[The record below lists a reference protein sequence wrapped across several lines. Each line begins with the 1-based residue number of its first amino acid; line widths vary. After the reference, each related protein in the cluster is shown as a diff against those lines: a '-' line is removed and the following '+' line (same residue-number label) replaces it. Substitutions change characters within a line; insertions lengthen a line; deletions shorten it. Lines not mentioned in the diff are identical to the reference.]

1 MKRNLLTIISF
12 LALSVISGTVYG
24 NSSDAYDVDLLIESV
39 EALQTRVMEIKSQ
52 YDSITSSL
60 ERIQLEIPRGL
71 QNYPDLFYLE
81 GQNVIVGPDGNIYY
95 DHRDIRDYVRI
106 LASQSDNAGDDGING
121 PDQTRAGYVTTEQFN
136 QLADLVFTISTTC
149 QTLRTNLQAVSNT
162 VSSISQQMNA
172 TSTAIQNLN
181 AQCATLNQKQ
191 DTFGKVIDIKED
203 GRLILRLSPLLG
215 DRESEDTPF
224 LYQYPSIWAW
234 DKICSKFNVGTNS
247 YLQSITLY
255 CDDASKIL
263 LPQSVYVSTG
273 VSGANGDHQFYYW
286 YCNSVNTNKFPLCT
300 YSFADPVLIRSDR
313 FHTLGI
319 RKIGDNLIYPY
330 VCAEYRNG
338 GLYKPYG
345 ASEAEPS
352 RDGSDPSAP
361 GPRQE
366 IPPEYPSM
374 TLEEFMN
381 MTFAYDWE
389 HCVSSYELWSVL
401 NFIEDIDF
409 AFSDSGLAVESGNI
423 TVGGSEV
430 ITSSSLEDLFVNL
443 LSAHSDLV
451 NPEVTWDMFCQELK
465 VRLITTAGGTVTGPL
480 NVYNM
485 KFSSDAD
492 WKIGDNNICSDIVF
506 LNPNS
511 RIRSNSGSL
520 KLSASQNENISAESF
535 LSFDSIGQAGIATIP
550 EGQTSVAVSCD
561 NLTPQAIIMLTPR
574 QPVSNVW
581 WSVQNNQN
589 STNFTV
595 KITRELQEEISF
607 NYVIIRK

>member
-1 MKRNLLTIISF
+1 MMRNTLLTKIPF
-12 LALSVISGTVYG
+12 LALLVASAAVYG
-24 NSSDAYDVDLLIESV
+24 IPEDFCDADILKSV
-39 EALQTRVMEIKSQ
+39 EDLQAQIMEIKGQ
-52 YDSITSSL
+52 YASITSNL

-71 QNYPDLFYLE
+71 QNFPDIFNLND
-81 GQNVIVGPDGNIYY
+81 QNLIIGPDGNIYF
-95 DHRDIRDYVRI
+95 DHRDLRDYVCVI
-106 LASQSDNAGDDGING
+106 NSQSENASDSDTNNV
-121 PDQTRAGYVTTEQFN
+121 DQTRSGYVTTEQFN
-136 QLADLVFTISTTC
+136 QLADLVFTLSASC

-162 VSSISQQMNA
+162 VSSISHQMSM
-172 TSTAIQNLN
+172 TSAAIQDLN
-181 AQCATLNQKQ
+181 AQCEALNQKHATL
-191 DTFGKVIDIKED
+191 DRVIDIKED
-203 GRLILRLSPLLG
+203 GRLVLRLSPLLG
-215 DRESEDTPF
+215 NRESEATPF
-224 LYQYPSIWAW
+224 LYQYPSIWSW
-234 DKICSKFNVGTNS
+234 NKICSKFNVATNS

-255 CDDASKIL
+255 CSDASKTP

-273 VSGANGDHQFYYW
+273 VSGANGDYQFCYW

-300 YSFADPVLIRSDR
+300 YSFANPILIRSDR

-330 VCAEYRNG
+330 VCSEYRNG

-345 ASEAEPS
+345 ASEAEPL

-366 IPPEYPSM
+366 IPPEYPSI

-381 MTFAYDWE
+381 MTFAHDWE
-389 HCVSSYELWSVL
+389 HCVSSYEIWSVL
-401 NFIEDIDF
+401 NFVEDIDF
-409 AFSDSGLAVESGNI
+409 AFSEGGLAMESGKI

-430 ITSSSLEDLFVNL
+430 VTSSNLSNMFVSVFSN
-443 LSAHSDLV
+443 
-451 NPEVTWDMFCQELK
+451 NPNITWDMFCQELK
-465 VRLITTAGGTVTGPL
+465 TRLITTAGGTVTGPL

-492 WKIGDNNICSDIVF
+492 WKIGDANICSDIVF

-520 KLSASQNENISAESF
+520 KLSASQDENISAESF
-535 LSFDSIGQAGIATIP
+535 LSFDSMGQAGIVTIP
-550 EGQTSVAVSCD
+550 EGQISVDVGCD
-561 NLTPQAIIMLTPR
+561 NLTSQAIILLTPR

-589 STNFTV
+589 SSNFTV
-595 KITRELQEEISF
+595 KITRELQEDISF

>member
-1 MKRNLLTIISF
+1 MRIRSKVYFTVLFAINL
-12 LALSVISGTVYG
+12 AAYG
-24 NSSDAYDVDLLIESV
+24 NLNEIHDIDLLKSV
-39 EALQTRVMEIKSQ
+39 EDLQAQVMEIKGQ
-52 YDSITSSL
+52 YVSITSSL

-71 QNYPDLFYLE
+71 QNFPELFYLE
-81 GQNVIVGPDGNIYY
+81 NQNVIVGPDGNIYY
-95 DHRDIRDYVRI
+95 DNRDIRDYVSVMG
-106 LASQSDNAGDDGING
+106 SQSDNACDDDIND

-136 QLADLVFTISTTC
+136 QLADLVFTLSASC

-172 TSTAIQNLN
+172 TSSAIQNLN
-181 AQCATLNQKQ
+181 AQCETLNQKHATL
-191 DTFGKVIDIKED
+191 DRVIDIKED
-203 GRLILRLSPLLG
+203 GRLVLRLSPLLG
-215 DRESEDTPF
+215 NRKSEATPF

-234 DKICSKFNVGTNS
+234 NKICSKFNVATNS

-263 LPQSVYVSTG
+263 LPQSVYVSTAL
-273 VSGANGDHQFYYW
+273 SGTSDYYYYYW
-286 YCNSVNTNKFPLCT
+286 YCNNVNTDKFPLCT
-300 YSFADPVLIRSDR
+300 YSFVNPVLIRSDR

-345 ASEAEPS
+345 ASESEPL

-401 NFIEDIDF
+401 NFVEDIDF
-409 AFSDSGLAVESGNI
+409 AFSEGGLAVESGKI

-430 ITSSSLEDLFVNL
+430 VTSSNLSNMFVSVFSN
-443 LSAHSDLV
+443 
-451 NPEVTWDMFCQELK
+451 NPNITWDMFCQELK
-465 VRLITTAGGTVTGPL
+465 IRLITTAGGTVTGPL

-492 WKIGDNNICSDIVF
+492 WKIGDANICSDIVF

-520 KLSASQNENISAESF
+520 KLSASQDEYISAESF
-535 LSFDSIGQAGIATIP
+535 LSFDSMGQAGIATIP
-550 EGQTSVAVSCD
+550 EGQTSVDVSCD

-574 QPVSNVW
+574 QPVSDVW

-589 STNFTV
+589 SSNFTV
-595 KITRELQEEISF
+595 KITRELLEDISF

>member
-1 MKRNLLTIISF
+1 MCTQSKVCFAALF
-12 LALSVISGTVYG
+12 ALSLAAYG
-24 NSSDAYDVDLLIESV
+24 NLNEIHDIDLLKRV
-39 EALQTRVMEIKSQ
+39 EDLQAQVMEIKGQ
-52 YDSITSSL
+52 YVSITSSL

-71 QNYPDLFYLE
+71 KNFPELFYLE
-81 GQNVIVGPDGNIYY
+81 GQNLIVGPDGIVYY
-95 DHRDIRDYVRI
+95 DHCDIRDYVSVMD
-106 LASQSDNAGDDGING
+106 SQSDNACDDDIND

-136 QLADLVFTISTTC
+136 QLADLVFTLSASC

-172 TSTAIQNLN
+172 TSSAIQNLN
-181 AQCATLNQKQ
+181 AQCETLNQKHATL
-191 DTFGKVIDIKED
+191 DRVIDIKED
-203 GRLILRLSPLLG
+203 GRLVLRLSPLLG
-215 DRESEDTPF
+215 NRESEATPF
-224 LYQYPSIWAW
+224 LYQYPSIWSW
-234 DKICSKFNVGTNS
+234 NKICSKFNVATNS

-255 CDDASKIL
+255 CSDASKTP

-273 VSGANGDHQFYYW
+273 VSGANGDYQFCYW

-300 YSFADPVLIRSDR
+300 YSFANPILIRSDR

-330 VCAEYRNG
+330 VCSEYRNG

-345 ASEAEPS
+345 ASEAEPL

-374 TLEEFMN
+374 TLEEFMD

-389 HCVSSYELWSVL
+389 HCVSSYEIWSVL
-401 NFIEDIDF
+401 NFVEDIDF
-409 AFSDSGLAVESGNI
+409 AFSEGGLAVESGKI

-430 ITSSSLEDLFVNL
+430 VTSSNLSNIFVSVFSN
-443 LSAHSDLV
+443 
-451 NPEVTWDMFCQELK
+451 NPNITWDMFCQELK
-465 VRLITTAGGTVTGPL
+465 ARLITTAGGTVTGPL

-485 KFSSDAD
+485 KFASDAD
-492 WKIGDNNICSDIVF
+492 WKIGDTNICSDIVF

-520 KLSASQNENISAESF
+520 KLSASQDESISAESF
-535 LSFDSIGQAGIATIP
+535 LSFDSIGQAGIATIS
-550 EGQTSVAVSCD
+550 EGQTSVDVSCD
-561 NLTPQAIIMLTPR
+561 NLTPQAIILLTPR

-589 STNFTV
+589 SSNFTV
-595 KITRELQEEISF
+595 KITRELQEDISF

>member
-1 MKRNLLTIISF
+1 MKRNLLAIISF
-12 LALSVISGTVYG
+12 LSLSVISGTVYG

-39 EALQTRVMEIKSQ
+39 ETLQTKVMEIKSQ

-81 GQNVIVGPDGNIYY
+81 EQNVIVGPDGNIYY

-106 LASQSDNAGDDGING
+106 LASQSDNAGDDGISG

-136 QLADLVFTISTTC
+136 QLADLVFTLSTTC
-149 QTLRTNLQAVSNT
+149 QTLRANLQAVSNT

-181 AQCATLNQKQ
+181 AQCENLNQKHATL
-191 DTFGKVIDIKED
+191 DRAIDIKED

-247 YLQSITLY
+247 YLRSITLY

-286 YCNSVNTNKFPLCT
+286 YCNNVNTDDFPLCT

-330 VCAEYRNG
+330 ICSEYRNG

-345 ASEAEPS
+345 ASEAEPL
-352 RDGSDPSAP
+352 RDGSNPSAP

-366 IPPEYPSM
+366 IPPEYPSI

-381 MTFAYDWE
+381 MTFAHDWE
-389 HCVSSYELWSVL
+389 HCVSSYEIWSVL
-401 NFIEDIDF
+401 NFVEDIDF
-409 AFSDSGLAVESGNI
+409 AFSEGGLAMESGKI

-430 ITSSSLEDLFVNL
+430 VTSSNLSNMFVSVFSN
-443 LSAHSDLV
+443 
-451 NPEVTWDMFCQELK
+451 NPNITWDMFCQELK
-465 VRLITTAGGTVTGPL
+465 TRLITTAGGTVTGPL

-492 WKIGDNNICSDIVF
+492 WKIGDANICSDIVF

-520 KLSASQNENISAESF
+520 KLSASQDENISAESF
-535 LSFDSIGQAGIATIP
+535 LSFDSMGQAGIVTIP
-550 EGQTSVAVSCD
+550 EGQISVDVGCD
-561 NLTPQAIIMLTPR
+561 NLTPQAIILLTPR
-574 QPVSNVW
+574 QPVCNVW

-589 STNFTV
+589 SSNFTV
-595 KITRELQEEISF
+595 KITRELQEDISF